1 MAKFPVNPGDSNSAI
16 TDALNYTLSG
26 PGGLG
31 QNFKGFSSPVIN
43 SGPPTNVT
51 AYLTGNYRPPFTQ
64 TAPASTFVA
73 PIALATAEYLDPRTI
88 KFTYATPQATP
99 PFALGNGVATGGI
112 TPSDYDYTYSGV
124 GVIESTTTYCI
135 VRINGDGTT
144 PAPGTGG
151 TIGYNPFISFSFV
164 STDANAKVTVNGASD
179 RVFISAQ
186 LNSILTYMATGT
198 SQANISVM
206 INRYYATTNSDPTNP
221 DFLFQ
226 YDTTIAVKNYRV
238 TLEPTTGS
246 VSSLSVASGTNHVPR
261 TTFPKVYSV
270 QATPVTGTGNRL
282 ILNIE
287 NRPNVITT
295 STGLSSGGPYFAP
308 GAAQTYR
315 DAPWNFK
322 TPTAVVGNGTTV
334 RITVTNTGPAFT
346 TLQAVTLTGAAPY
359 DGTYDITAATA
370 TYIEFL
376 SPTVGTATLTSPQIS
391 NPSYNLVVTVV
402 DPGYGFANGDTVLV
416 TGDLI
421 GGASGVNDL
430 TLTID
435 QVTTGTATLPPT
447 TFNNWYS
454 PVELETTFTAV
465 IDEPPIGYYWYLVEI
480 EVDVEVGID
489 ADAVVSQVEFGYRTL
504 SAQVVKA

>member
-1 MAKFPVNPGDSNSAI
+1 MSKFPINPGDSDSAI
-16 TDALNYTLSG
+16 TDAINYTLSG

-31 QNFKGFSSPVIN
+31 QNFKGFSSPVID

-64 TAPASTFVA
+64 RWPASTFVA

-99 PFALGNGVATGGI
+99 PFVLGNGVDAEGTSI
-112 TPSDYDYTYSGV
+112 PAVYDHYYSGV
-124 GVIESTTTYCI
+124 GVVESTTTYCI
-135 VRINGDGTT
+135 VRIDGDGTT
-144 PAPGTGG
+144 PASGTGG
-151 TIGYNPFISFSFV
+151 NIGYNPFIPFTWV

-186 LNSILTYMATGT
+186 LNSILTYTATQESEIT
-198 SQANISVM
+198 YSVM

-221 DFLFQ
+221 DFQ
-226 YDTTIAVKNYRV
+226 WDTTIAVKNYNMGLV
-238 TLEPTTGS
+238 PTTGS
-246 VSSLSVASGTNHVPR
+246 VYSLSVASGTNHVPR
-261 TTFPKVYSV
+261 TTFPKVHRAW
-270 QATPVTGTGNRL
+270 ATAVTGTGNRL
-282 ILNIE
+282 MLDIE

-315 DAPWNFK
+315 DSPWNFK

-334 RITVTNTGPAFT
+334 RITVDNTGPAFN
-346 TLQAVTLTGAAPY
+346 TLQSVTLTGAAPY
-359 DGTYDITAATA
+359 DGTYAITAATA

-376 SPTVGTATLTSPQIS
+376 SPTTGTATLTSPQIS
-391 NPSYNLVVTVV
+391 NPSYNLVVTIV

-416 TGDLI
+416 TGDQL

-435 QVTTGTATLPPT
+435 FVTAGTATLPPT
-447 TFNNWYS
+447 TFNNWYG

-465 IDEPPIGYYWYLVEI
+465 IDEPPIGYYWYSVDI
-480 EVDVEVGID
+480 EVDGAGGDNAAI
-489 ADAVVSQVEFGYRTL
+489 SQVEFGYRSL